1 MRGESK
7 ERNTFWR
14 VVSQIAVERFN
25 MQEVFNMQST
35 VRLTAVESLGM
46 GNLFTY
52 TYIII
57 IILFVVNVN
66 YIDQIIHI

>member
-1 MRGESK
+1 
-7 ERNTFWR
+7 
-14 VVSQIAVERFN
+14 